1 MVKRSLVKGIWV
13 PRDSRLSWLDYL
25 PPDIKEVV
33 EEWYILDPAEG
44 STEGLEIYYSPRR
57 REFYKREWFEENRDS
72 GREKPESGSFVKLLS
87 EEEVVN
93 LIVEKGLAREL
104 NPGWQLSLKFREQG

>member
-57 REFYKREWFEENRDS
+57 REFYKREWRDS

-104 NPGWQLSLKFREQG
+104 NPGWQLSLKFKEQG